1 MPIDHSRPI
10 ALYVEYVYD
19 DFSVLCYNDSGPVYV
34 IRYSDNGEAIQAYE
48 DQDRAEGYFNKLMEI
63 RNESRRSGEIVKNL
77 SP

>member
-1 MPIDHSRPI
+1 MKIDHNRPI

-63 RNESRRSGEIVKNL
+63 RNASGCTDKNITSL
-77 SP
+77 SS